1 MLLKIRGR
9 HADSKVTVIVVRLNI
24 ALCLFGVAAV
34 ITTLYG

>member
-24 ALCLFGVAAV
+24 ALFGVAAV
-34 ITTLYG
+34 ITALYG